1 MNRRDAVAV
10 PWMAKHTRNPL
21 PDRIVWKQDDVRHD
35 TFYWLAVPAAETAD
49 RPQITAAIKQQ
60 AVTLEGPAGKTV
72 SVRFN
77 DQMLNLD
84 QPVTVTANGKKVF
97 TGKVQRTLRHLVK
110 SLKARGDLHYLFSSE
125 VTVKLPAP

>member
-35 TFYWLAVPAAETAD
+35 TFYWLAVPVAETAD

-84 QPVTVTANGKKVF
+84 QPVTVTANGKSLHRQSPTHTSSLSEIIEG
-97 TGKVQRTLRHLVK
+97 TGRSALFVQ
-110 SLKARGDLHYLFSSE
+110 
-125 VTVKLPAP
+125 